1 MRTSTP
7 FLPTPLTLWALLLI
21 AVSPSA
27 QTGKWDDPA
36 CTKDV
41 VSVSRGQPAVM
52 TCNISNPFSFVNIC
66 MMGSGDCQPI
76 FQDVTQGDFVQDR
89 WKLCIRGGVARLE
102 TEEAQDT
109 QAGRYKW
116 LLVGGQKSIVFTTLN
131 VSEPPEPPLTL
142 SSWALGTL
150 HDPLE
155 AQTHSQPQGQFQSQ
169 LQVTLVLV
177 LTTLFIL
184 GVLVW
189 RRRCCSPQHQL
200 VPQMSWFRAEKRVDT
215 SQEREEAHLVS
226 RTPPGSPPQ

>member
-1 MRTSTP
+1 MRISTP

-66 MMGSGDCQPI
+66 MMDSGDCRPI
-76 FQDVTQGDFVQDR
+76 FRVVTQGDFVQDR

-116 LLVGGQKSIVFTTLN
+116 LLVGGQKSIVFTTLS
-131 VSEPPEPPLTL
+131 VSEPPEPPLKL
-142 SSWALGTL
+142 SSWG
-150 HDPLE
+150 
-155 AQTHSQPQGQFQSQ
+155 
-169 LQVTLVLV
+169 
-177 LTTLFIL
+177 
-184 GVLVW
+184 
-189 RRRCCSPQHQL
+189 RCFVHP
-200 VPQMSWFRAEKRVDT
+200 
-215 SQEREEAHLVS
+215 
-226 RTPPGSPPQ
+226 PPQLLVRASRARPPSVVSVNPAHFPARSPAPVSLATGCCAVPLWASWGPH

>member
-1 MRTSTP
+1 MRTSA
-7 FLPTPLTLWALLLI
+7 LPPHPLTLWALLLI

-52 TCNISNPFSFVNIC
+52 TCNISNPFSFVNIHD
-66 MMGSGDCQPI
+66 GPGTAI

-131 VSEPPEPPLTL
+131 VSGPNPQPTPGPVPEPAP
-142 SSWALGTL
+142 G
-150 HDPLE
+150 
-155 AQTHSQPQGQFQSQ
+155 
-169 LQVTLVLV
+169 VVLV

-189 RRRCCSPQHQL
+189 RRRCCSPQLQL
-200 VPQMSWFRAEKRVDT
+200 MSWFRAEKRVAAR
-215 SQEREEAHLVS
+215 SVEAHLVS
-226 RTPPGSPPQ
+226 RTPPGPAPMRPPAPVVTSPAGALLAHSTWLTCPAGSC